1 MKKPVLSILG
11 LSVFALAG
19 CNIASQE
26 DQLENSIAASLS
38 NQGEVKQVELTK
50 QDDDNFTGFALI
62 RDRNGR
68 EGRLNCTA
76 RRTTGSN
83 FDWRCSPTIDESVV
97 TEMEGIIRTELAR
110 QATVL
115 EVNMTRQ
122 DDNRM
127 TGFARLQDGSG
138 TEIRTNCTAT
148 RDAAGTANF
157 NWRCQ
162 PGEGGEQ
169 VEASAPEAAAAPA
182 EEAAAPAEGDKE

>member
-115 EVNMTRQ
+115 EVSMTRQ

-127 TGFARLQDGSG
+127 TGFARLQDPSG

-157 NWRCQ
+157 NWRCS
-162 PGEGGEQ
+162 PNEGGGEQ
-169 VEASAPEAAAAPA
+169 VEAPAPAAAPA

>member
-1 MKKPVLSILG
+1 
-11 LSVFALAG
+11 
-19 CNIASQE
+19 
-26 DQLENSIAASLS
+26 
-38 NQGEVKQVELTK
+38 
-50 QDDDNFTGFALI
+50 
-62 RDRNGR
+62 
-68 EGRLNCTA
+68 
-76 RRTTGSN
+76 
-83 FDWRCSPTIDESVV
+83 
-97 TEMEGIIRTELAR
+97 MEGLIRTELAR

-148 RDAAGTANF
+148 RDPAGTANF

-169 VEASAPEAAAAPA
+169 VEAPAAAPA
-182 EEAAAPAEGDKE
+182 EEAAAPAEGEGDKE